1 VTPADRAPTLPEVPP
16 FHGEWSGANSPLEH
30 SPPVAA
36 GVHWASAGRRIT
48 LVGSAVGGLEAA
60 TADTLRL
67 ESGPLVFPT
76 GAALEALSLHATPSE
91 VWRVFRETEQRCEE
105 RWLSALDHGVAFREL
120 DVPDSVAFEQ
130 TWNVRA
136 AGSTLAATV
145 DPDGRVAIVAAQAAG
160 PRILL
165 ALDNG
170 RIESAEAEPGAAGL
184 RVSGRGRVRL
194 MVVAG
199 ADGVDLERGLQAVA
213 RRGFTGL
220 RAQRLQHERLL
231 REYGSGLSTPSERLD
246 TAFEWARVRADEM
259 VRADRSV
266 TAAEALLAVGSR
278 DGARELLKAGCPA
291 LAAAWTAWT
300 GEQAPGAD
308 RAGSL
313 APTAASRSSE
323 QVVSAADPALES
335 ADGAADLPPDLLLSW
350 VTGSLWG
357 IVADAPRGAV
367 SLAPRLPPGWTRMA
381 LSRIRVG
388 GSAIDCAIRARE
400 GGLTARVRR
409 VSGPPLTVTLV
420 APGTAAQGI
429 SVDGIEL
436 AGGRARFDAV
446 GEHEVIFGP
455 AS

>member
-1 VTPADRAPTLPEVPP
+1 
-16 FHGEWSGANSPLEH
+16 
-30 SPPVAA
+30 
-36 GVHWASAGRRIT
+36 
-48 LVGSAVGGLEAA
+48 
-60 TADTLRL
+60 
-67 ESGPLVFPT
+67 
-76 GAALEALSLHATPSE
+76 
-91 VWRVFRETEQRCEE
+91 
-105 RWLSALDHGVAFREL
+105 VAFREL

-136 AGSTLAATV
+136 AGSPLASAI
-145 DPDGRVAIVAAQAAG
+145 DPAGRVAIVAAQAAG
-160 PRILL
+160 PTMLL

-170 RIESAEAEPGAAGL
+170 RIESAEAEPGAAAL

-199 ADGVDLERGLQAVA
+199 VDGADLERGLQAVA

-231 REYGSGLSTPSERLD
+231 RDYGSGLSTPSERLD
-246 TAFEWARVRADEM
+246 IAFEWARVRADEM
-259 VRADRSV
+259 VRAGRSV
-266 TAAEALLAVGSR
+266 AAAEALLAVGSR
-278 DGARELLKAGCPA
+278 DGARDLLRAGCPA

-300 GEQAPGAD
+300 GEQAPGPDVAD
-308 RAGSL
+308 SL
-313 APTAASRSSE
+313 AP
-323 QVVSAADPALES
+323 SAPSGPSLPPAGPALES
-335 ADGAADLPPDLLLSW
+335 PDRAVDLAPDLLLRW

-357 IVADAPRGAV
+357 IVADAPGGAV

-388 GSAIDCAIRARE
+388 GSAIDCVLRARE

-409 VSGPPLTVTLV
+409 ASGPPLTVTLV
-420 APGTAAQGI
+420 APGITTPGI

-455 AS
+455 A

>member
-1 VTPADRAPTLPEVPP
+1 M
-16 FHGEWSGANSPLEH
+16 
-30 SPPVAA
+30 
-36 GVHWASAGRRIT
+36 
-48 LVGSAVGGLEAA
+48 
-60 TADTLRL
+60 
-67 ESGPLVFPT
+67 
-76 GAALEALSLHATPSE
+76 
-91 VWRVFRETEQRCEE
+91 
-105 RWLSALDHGVAFREL
+105 ALDHAVAFREL

-130 TWNVRA
+130 AWNVRA
-136 AGSTLAATV
+136 AGLTLAATV
-145 DPDGRVAIVAAQAAG
+145 DPGGRVAIVAAQPAG

-170 RIESAEAEPGAAGL
+170 RIESADAEPGAAGL

-199 ADGVDLERGLQAVA
+199 ADGVDLERGLQTVA

-246 TAFEWARVRADEM
+246 IAFEWAKVRADEM
-259 VRADRSV
+259 VRAGRSIA
-266 TAAEALLAVGSR
+266 AAEALLAVGSR
-278 DGARELLKAGCPA
+278 DGGRELLKAGCPA

-300 GEQAPGAD
+300 GEQAPDAHGDGSPAPSGP
-308 RAGSL
+308 AGS
-313 APTAASRSSE
+313 SRPS
-323 QVVSAADPALES
+323 VSAADPALES
-335 ADGAADLPPDLLLSW
+335 ADRAADLPPDLLLGW

-388 GSAIDCAIRARE
+388 GSAIDCAVRARE
-400 GGLTARVRR
+400 GGLTVRVRR

-420 APGTAAQGI
+420 TPGSAAQEI

-446 GEHEVIFGP
+446 GEHEAIFGP